1 MEVEA
6 GGAGA
11 VGRLPE
17 FLGAVLGGDRRALFT
32 SEDDGVRLRAD
43 VAGQMLIEEVG
54 QLGRDGDSAP
64 AGVGPGGPSTRPCQT
79 TTWACC
85 STLMV
90 RWTRST

>member
-64 AGVGPGGPSTRPCQT
+64 AGVGPGGAEHPALPDDD
-79 TTWACC
+79 
-85 STLMV
+85 LGLLLDGDGPV
-90 RWTRST
+90 D